1 MGLAAYFGQVERGF
15 TGIHEDGAA
24 EFHLDRR
31 KNGQV
36 ETINPRVPFAEECL
50 PAEGS
55 RRWQLA
61 SWVTDSRNLWFA
73 RSAVNRVW
81 ALLLGRPLVDPVDD
95 IPSAGE
101 PPPTLDLLA
110 DDFARHGYDLRRLIR
125 IIVATEVFQLDS
137 SLETEVTPAHEKL
150 WAVFPMT
157 RLRPEQVVGGI
168 MQAGSLETLNRE
180 SPIVSRFLAFVG
192 GRDFVQR
199 YGDTGED
206 EFNGRGGTIPQRL
219 LLMNGDLVEDQT
231 KDSPFNAAT
240 RVGMLA
246 PDERRA
252 VETAYLA
259 VLTRR
264 PTSEEST
271 YFCARLAGTEGKM
284 RHECMGDLY
293 WTLFNSTEFSWNH

>member
-1 MGLAAYFGQVERGF
+1 
-15 TGIHEDGAA
+15 
-24 EFHLDRR
+24 
-31 KNGQV
+31 V
-36 ETINPRVPFAEECL
+36 ETIMPRVPFAEECL
-50 PAEGS
+50 PAEGG

-61 SWVTDSRNLWFA
+61 SWITDSRNPWFA
-73 RSAVNRVW
+73 RSTVNRVW
-81 ALLLGRPLVDPVDD
+81 ALLVGRPLVDPVDD
-95 IPSAGE
+95 IPSAGD

-110 DDFARHGYDLRRLIR
+110 DDFARHGFDLRRLIR
-125 IIVATEVFQLDS
+125 IIVATEVFQLES
-137 SLETEVTPAHEKL
+137 SRETEVTPAHERL

-168 MQAGSLETLNRE
+168 MQAGSLETLDRE
-180 SPIVSRFLAFVG
+180 SPIISRFFAFVG

-219 LLMNGDLVEDQT
+219 LLMNGDLVEDKT

-240 RVGMLA
+240 RIGMLA
-246 PDERRA
+246 PDDRSA

-271 YFCARLAGTEGKM
+271 YFCARLADTKDNM
-284 RHECMGDLY
+284 RHERMGDLY
-293 WTLFNSTEFSWNH
+293 WTLINSTEFSWNH